1 MDGAVLYFR
10 IYALGLPALAIYNFG
25 NGVLSASGETKLPL
39 IYLSIAGVLNVLLN
53 DTILSFF
60 IICLACVFSIL
71 FSVYY
76 IGLTVSE
83 RIFLKKRIS
92 AFLLYHKDVWK
103 SFDRKYGLKK

>member
-1 MDGAVLYFR
+1 MSFGTININYFT
-10 IYALGLPALAIYNFG
+10 ISVKCVI
-25 NGVLSASGETKLPL
+25 
-39 IYLSIAGVLNVLLN
+39 N